1 MTAPAGAIK
10 VDLTI
15 DGSGV
20 GTEVSQALNK
30 QLRPIIAEATRNIE
44 GLDSTLKKVGSQS
57 GFTNVIR
64 EAGKATDALDK
75 VTRSAAETGRGVEK
89 YAENARAAYKKV
101 TDATKELQHQQE
113 ALERQQKSGDSAWI
127 AVQAERVKQAKKAEA
142 QAVKEAAE
150 AYGAYERAAR
160 GTQSLNLSDRF
171 RAAAGEATGAGQD
184 AAENFLQG
192 FTGASALWRLGGAG
206 GPVGLAFAGIA
217 AAGLVVGK
225 ELADNI
231 EIGLQSLHIKDV
243 FATRLGIDQETAAKY
258 GRDAAAA
265 YTQAWGDSVEDNL
278 GAIQFARQG
287 GLLDADATEAEV
299 QSVIAKLQTLQEV
312 MGKDVP
318 EAARA
323 AGQLIR
329 GGLVADADEAFDVLV
344 SGFQRGNDI
353 SGDWLDTITEYTTQF
368 RKLGIDGDEAI
379 GLIQQGLQ
387 GAARDSDVV
396 ADSIKEFSV
405 RAVDGSKTTAEGFQ
419 ALGFDAED
427 MSRRFA
433 EGGKTAHDAFDEVF
447 RALRELDDPMQQ
459 KLAWQSLFGTQWED
473 LGDAVQN
480 FDLRAA
486 DALGSVQG
494 ASDEATAAV
503 GRHVSEWD
511 KLGRNV
517 DQVFTKVREWLAD
530 SEIAKFFNVIPETLN
545 GILNPDSQ
553 QFGPAGPISGA
564 TPGIPVNPGSLPSI
578 LGGGQPITSNTPGS
592 LTDLLVPS
600 TIPAPDQ
607 APIPIPDIPDQ
618 ATPVP
623 IVPDSDKD
631 KKSDK
636 QPSDKERREQIA
648 ADLDPSL
655 WQVNLDNIPGAPG
668 QLPMQVTV
676 TNLPASS
683 GSFGAGAAPLL
694 SGGALS
700 QSVLGTPVY
709 TGPATEDTGG
719 AVVPRIAQLEQV
731 VQRWFPNVTIGN
743 DYRHPDGF
751 NEHSAG
757 EAVDFMI
764 PGYDTP
770 AGKALG
776 DQLNQFL
783 LANAESLGL
792 QYNIWQQKNWNPDG
806 STSPNVIPGGGP
818 TVNHMDHIHSRVLPG
833 PIDGVPPALSNIAVP
848 QLIGG
853 SGLGAFQVDR
863 QAIIRA
869 EQDVIK
875 RGEALEAARRE
886 RVILEHDNLATED
899 ELREARQ
906 KERNAEWD
914 LQNAKADLAEKE
926 RGTFRSSS
934 QQKSSLSFRD
944 FPYGDPRRALA
955 GVLGGIGVSG
965 EDIGALL
972 GAAAGPLGQVA
983 GDVAATVGGFPLPG
997 PLGYGGTPTAPSTT
1011 VGRLADENNPLFWAQ
1026 AAGFDVPDF
1035 ARTGGGPSAQDL
1047 TVNAGLPND
1056 AAGRI
1061 YSDTAALIDRTFTNL
1076 DTAEKARHDQVMA
1089 VLNEVRDRLSAEL
1102 LGPVVQDS
1110 VTGGINGMGAGTSE
1124 AIGASMGNAAGPII
1138 ASAVASASSG
1148 SGGNPGG
1155 ALVNTAAQAAAA
1167 AGSAATSVNSG
1178 GFHSFDFDSGGGLF
1192 APLPFGH
1199 GPLGNLYD
1207 QGGLWPTGT
1216 FGTNLSGHPERV
1228 LDPEQT
1234 RLFDAGLLGGWNLQ
1248 PLQQQFAAGAAGVM
1262 GGVDVSATVGAEW
1275 MGVSQLPIISAIANL
1290 LVAVLLKVIGVQIQA
1305 RDTLDEI
1312 SSEFRDFRGDFQAFD
1327 AAGRVLNDTSGL
1339 VDRTG
1344 TSEQAAVDERV
1355 RILKQV
1361 LEGLLQF
1368 LIEKII
1374 VPISKAVAN
1383 TAINIGSQMAAG
1395 AIGGA
1400 GNIVPGGGVVS
1411 GMVGSMVG
1419 SAISSAGTASVDI
1432 IAEVGTILAES
1443 LISVGLDAIGS
1454 LFQSY
1459 LPDLSTLFFGG
1470 GVPAMVFDPIGQLLT
1485 GALGGVTS
1493 ALTGLFGGLASLIP
1507 GLPFDDGGVAV
1518 GAGLLPKAVLAPE
1531 RVLSPR
1537 QTVAFERLP
1546 DALHELVGALQRSA
1560 STPASKTVHA
1570 PITVTG
1576 GPQAAHQI
1584 ADRLTSLL

>member
-20 GTEVSQALNK
+20 GAEVSQALNK
-30 QLRPIIAEATRNIE
+30 QLRPIIAEATKNIE
-44 GLDSTLKKVGSQS
+44 GLDSTLKKVGSES
-57 GFTNVIR
+57 GFKDVIR
-64 EAGKATDALDK
+64 EANKATEALDK
-75 VTRSAAETGRGVEK
+75 VTRSAADTGRGVEK
-89 YAENARAAYKKV
+89 YAESARAAYKKV
-101 TDATKELQHQQE
+101 TDATNELQRQQE
-113 ALERQQKSGDSAWI
+113 MLERQQKSGDSAWI
-127 AVQAERVKQAKKAEA
+127 AVQSERVKQAKKAEA
-142 QAVKEAAE
+142 QAVKDAAD

-171 RAAAGEATGAGQD
+171 RAAAGEATNAGQD
-184 AAENFLQG
+184 AAGDFLQG
-192 FTGASALWRLGGAG
+192 FTGGSALWRLGSAG
-206 GPVGLAFAGIA
+206 GPVGVAFAGTA
-217 AAGLVVGK
+217 ALGVVIGK

-287 GLLDADATEAEV
+287 GLLDADATDTEV
-299 QSVIAKLQTLQEV
+299 QSVIAKLQTVQEV

-353 SGDWLDTITEYTTQF
+353 SGDWLETITEYTTQF

-387 GAARDSDVV
+387 GAARDSDVI

-419 ALGFDAED
+419 ALGFDADD

-433 EGGKTAHDAFDEVF
+433 EGGEVAHDAFGEVF
-447 RALRELDDPMQQ
+447 RALRDLDDPMQQ
-459 KLAWQSLFGTQWED
+459 KLAWQRLFGTQWED

-480 FDLRAA
+480 FDLEAA

-494 ASDEATAAV
+494 ASDKATDAV
-503 GRHVSEWD
+503 GKHVSEWD

-517 DQVFTKVREWLAD
+517 DQVFAKVREWLAD
-530 SEIAKFFNVIPETLN
+530 SEIARFLNVIPETLN
-545 GILNPDSQ
+545 DIINPDSQ

-564 TPGIPVNPGSLPSI
+564 TPGVPVSPGSLPSI
-578 LGGGQPITSNTPGS
+578 LGGGEPVTSNTPGS
-592 LTDLLVPS
+592 LADLLAPS
-600 TIPAPDQ
+600 TIPAPGQ
-607 APIPIPDIPDQ
+607 APIPIPDIPTQ
-618 ATPVP
+618 GAPVP

-631 KKSDK
+631 EAKE
-636 QPSDKERREQIA
+636 PSDKERREQIA
-648 ADLDPSL
+648 AGLDPSL
-655 WQVNLDNIPGAPG
+655 WQVDLGSIPGGVG
-668 QLPMQVTV
+668 QPPMQVAV
-676 TNLPASS
+676 TNLPAMPGSFSSYSVPLSALPDGMAPSSHLTPLAEQLNKVVSAQFPQLAQTGGIGGWRASDPYPDHSS
-683 GSFGAGAAPLL
+683 GR
-694 SGGALS
+694 ALDIM
-700 QSVLGTPVY
+700 VG
-709 TGPATEDTGG
+709 D
-719 AVVPRIAQLEQV
+719 
-731 VQRWFPNVTIGN
+731 N
-743 DYRHPDGF
+743 
-751 NEHSAG
+751 
-757 EAVDFMI
+757 
-764 PGYDTP
+764 
-770 AGKALG
+770 KALG
-776 DQLNQFL
+776 DQINQWL
-783 LANAESLGL
+783 MANAEQLGI
-792 QYNIWQQKNWNPDG
+792 QYTIWQQKNWNPDG
-806 STSPNVIPGGGP
+806 KGGASTSPNIVPGGNP
-818 TVNHMDHIHSRVLPG
+818 TANHMDHVHAYVQDGQGQLLP
-833 PIDGVPPALSNIAVP
+833 VLSNLAVP
-848 QLIGG
+848 QSVTDSINAASTPMIGAPG
-853 SGLGAFQVDR
+853 GGAGYFQVDQ
-863 QAIIRA
+863 QAVIRA
-869 EQDVIK
+869 QQDIQK
-875 RGEALEAARRE
+875 RAEALEDARRE
-886 RVILEHDNLATED
+886 RVILEHDNLATEQ
-899 ELREARQ
+899 ELEDARR
-906 KERNAEWD
+906 KERNADWD

-926 RGTFRSSS
+926 RGTFKTQSA
-934 QQKSSLSFRD
+934 QKTSLSYKD
-944 FPYGDPRRALA
+944 FAYGDPRRALA

-965 EDIGALL
+965 DDIGALL
-972 GAAAGPLGQVA
+972 GAAGQPLGQLA

-997 PLGYGGTPTAPSTT
+997 PLGYSGTPTSPSTP
-1011 VGRLADENNPLFWAQ
+1011 VGQLADEQNPLFLAQ

-1035 ARTGGGPSAQDL
+1035 SRIGGGPSAQNL
-1047 TVNAGLPND
+1047 TVNGGLPND

-1061 YSDTAALIDRTFTNL
+1061 YSDTAALVDRTFTNL

-1089 VLNEVRDRLSAEL
+1089 VLNEVRDRLSRDM
-1102 LGPVVQDS
+1102 LGPVVEES
-1110 VTGGINGMGAGTSE
+1110 VSGGINGMGSGTSE
-1124 AIGASMGNAAGPII
+1124 AIGAAMGNAAGPVI
-1138 ASAVASASSG
+1138 ASAVASAAAG
-1148 SGGNPGG
+1148 SGGSGTG
-1155 ALVNTAAQAAAA
+1155 ADFVNTAAQAAAA
-1167 AGSAATSVNSG
+1167 AGQAATSVNSG

-1207 QGGLWPTGT
+1207 QGGLWPSGT
-1216 FGTNLSGHPERV
+1216 FGTNLSGQPERV
-1228 LDPEQT
+1228 LDPDQT

-1248 PLQQQFAAGAAGVM
+1248 PQQQHFAAAASIT
-1262 GGVDVSATVGAEW
+1262 GGVDVSSTVGAEW

-1312 SSEFRDFRGDFQAFD
+1312 SSEFRDFRGDFRAFD

-1344 TSEQAAVDERV
+1344 TSEQEAVDERV

-1400 GNIVPGGGVVS
+1400 GNVVPGGSVVS

-1419 SAISSAGTASVDI
+1419 SAISSAGSASVDI

-1443 LISVGLDAIGS
+1443 LISVGLDAIGQ

-1459 LPDLSTLFFGG
+1459 LPDLSTLLFGG
-1470 GVPAMVFDPIGQLLT
+1470 GVPAMVFDPIGQLVT

-1518 GAGLLPKAVLAPE
+1518 GMGLLPKATLAPE

-1537 QTVAFERLP
+1537 QTVAFEQLP
-1546 DALHELVGALQRSA
+1546 GALHELVGALRSSA

-1576 GPQAAHQI
+1576 GPQVAHQI